1 MRIVVAHDLTARR
14 RGEAALRQ
22 ALERNVALLREANH
36 RIKNSLQLVSSL
48 LGMQRNTLR
57 DDEGRH
63 ALQEA
68 RRRIQA
74 IARVHE
80 GFYRTGEFDR
90 VEFGDSLRALCDSFP
105 YGTQE
110 QPQIAVEVSRP
121 CVIPAKQATPLALI
135 ANELI
140 TNALKHA
147 FAPGQPKSLAV
158 RCAMHSDGTI
168 VLTVADSGRGLISG
182 FDVSQHGG
190 FGLRLVQT
198 LTRQVGGQFRIQQHD
213 GGTTAEV
220 RIAPR
225 PAAAPGGAGDDRGG
239 RAQQVNVADEQNGA
253 SPTP

>member
-1 MRIVVAHDLTARR
+1 
-14 RGEAALRQ
+14 
-22 ALERNVALLREANH
+22 
-36 RIKNSLQLVSSL
+36 
-48 LGMQRNTLR
+48 MQRNALR
-57 DDEGRH
+57 DDEARL

-90 VEFGDSLRALCDSFP
+90 VEFGDSLRALCDSFL
-105 YGTQE
+105 YGLQE
-110 QPQIAVEVSRP
+110 QPKIALEVSRP

-140 TNALKHA
+140 TNAIKHA

-158 RCAMHSDGTI
+158 RCAMHPDGTI
-168 VLTVADSGRGLISG
+168 VLTVADDGRGLRSD
-182 FDVSQHGG
+182 FDIGKHGG

-198 LTRQVGGQFRIQQHD
+198 LTRQVGGEFRIQQHD
-213 GGTTAEV
+213 AGTAAEV

-225 PAAAPGGAGDDRGG
+225 PVVAPSGAGAGPGGW
-239 RAQQVNVADEQNGA
+239 AQRLNIAAENDGA
-253 SPTP
+253 SPAL